1 MFQLV
6 ERATCEGIV
15 STQSYSG
22 ANSLSGPQTREL
34 SFSSGLLQMAQGRM
48 QCLRT
53 LNDDSESE
61 TTDLLAGGKKDR
73 ARRFRI
79 VGPVGITI

>member
-1 MFQLV
+1 VRVSCPL
-6 ERATCEGIV
+6 RAIPELIH
-15 STQSYSG
+15 S
-22 ANSLSGPQTREL
+22 REL
-34 SFSSGLLQMAQGRM
+34 RCRFSSGLLQMAQGRM

-61 TTDLLAGGKKDR
+61 KTDLLAGGKKDR